1 MCDSV
6 TVCHLTV
13 NNCSALGHSDSVIL
27 CVSVVTLQR
36 VMPGVLSLKILNSS
50 LSSASDVSMIVYEFK
65 DGVGTPKECFLCVR
79 TCMRACTCGR

>member
-13 NNCSALGHSDSVIL
+13 NNCSGCHCVIL
-27 CVSVVTLQR
+27 CVSCHPSESDAWSAVTESSED
-36 VMPGVLSLKILNSS
+36 VS

-65 DGVGTPKECFLCVR
+65 DGMGMPK
-79 TCMRACTCGR
+79 